1 MIARRIAADQTCRIK
16 YLGDLTR
23 SKASKTG
30 NVAAQKH
37 GERGERIPER
47 NAAFSRQASDSSMC
61 SLARSLARSRARASA
76 RCGVFA
82 RSAALMDI

>member
-1 MIARRIAADQTCRIK
+1 MIAPPHQTCRIK
-16 YLGDLTR
+16 CLRDLTR
-23 SKASKTG
+23 SKAIKTD

-37 GERGERIPER
+37 GERGERMPER
-47 NAAFSRQASDSSMC
+47 NAAFSRQASDSSIC
-61 SLARSLARSRARASA
+61 SLVRSRARARA